1 MAFVA
6 ITDVLEAGSADKPPV
21 FLVDSIEKITDKDSA
36 SAPDHMRR
44 LIYFASLT
52 AKMQG
57 ASVKRAWTE
66 DVSPAMAGKCRR
78 LGKSPSDALLDKYG
92 SSD

>member
-1 MAFVA
+1 MTFLT

-21 FLVDSIEKITDKDSA
+21 FLVDMLQKIPDGDSK

-57 ASVKRAWTE
+57 TSVTRAWTE
-66 DVSPAMAGKCRR
+66 DVSPAMAGKCRH
-78 LGKSPSDALLDKYG
+78 LGKSPSDAPLAKYG
-92 SSD
+92 SSE